1 MRWDLTRSIA
11 CSILLSMATAPVPEA
26 LSPSS
31 VAAFSES
38 SLVFPAAVTPAT
50 ADSSF
55 DSGSPPALAP
65 ASVVDVELAAT
76 DDEDGEPAVPVTAD
90 PLLAAVEVE
99 EVAGLAAA
107 AAAADGST
115 EGSST
120 AGGGCTPTAAAA
132 AADDAVEEEE
142 DGGGGCEM
150 SCEEEVTGEEVAD
163 GDELIIDGSPPIDT
177 EPAVSDDDGGPP
189 AFGNDEAL
197 ALVATSEGE
206 RTLGTVDVM
215 MPSLLAPTVSVMSE
229 DGTTTGELVC
239 EATAAC
245 CCCCLYC
252 ACCC

>member
-1 MRWDLTRSIA
+1 MCRCTWVAVL
-11 CSILLSMATAPVPEA
+11 ATY

-31 VAAFSES
+31 VPAFSES
-38 SLVFPAAVTPAT
+38 SLAFPVPAVTPAT
-50 ADSSF
+50 AESNF

-65 ASVVDVELAAT
+65 ASVDDAALAAT
-76 DDEDGEPAVPVTAD
+76 DEEDGEPAPVTAD
-90 PLLAAVEVE
+90 ALLAAVEVE
-99 EVAGLAAA
+99 ELAGVAA

-120 AGGGCTPTAAAA
+120 AGGGCTPAGAATVA
-132 AADDAVEEEE
+132 AADDAVEEVEEE
-142 DGGGGCEM
+142 DGTGGCEM

-177 EPAVSDDDGGPP
+177 EPAVSDDDDWGAP
-189 AFGNDEAL
+189 ALGSDEAL
-197 ALVATSEGE
+197 ALEAASEGD
-206 RTLGTVDVM
+206 RTLGTVDVVM

-239 EATAAC
+239 EATAVCC

-252 ACCC
+252 ACCCCC